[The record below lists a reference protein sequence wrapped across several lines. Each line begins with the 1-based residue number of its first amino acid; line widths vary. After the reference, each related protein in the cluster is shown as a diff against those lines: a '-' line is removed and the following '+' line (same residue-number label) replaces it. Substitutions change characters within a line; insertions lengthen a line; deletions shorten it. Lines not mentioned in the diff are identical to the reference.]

1 MKVIHI
7 AGTNGKGSTALII
20 SSVLTEAGYRTGS
33 FTSPHLH
40 TYRERISIDGQPIA
54 GTTFLS
60 YLDKVR
66 AVVEVMKR
74 EKADIPTEFEV
85 LTAVALRYF
94 ADEMVDVVVLE
105 VGMGGRYDSTNVVY
119 PLAAV
124 ITRVER
130 DHVAYLGQT
139 LGEIAYNK
147 AGIIKA
153 GADVVIGEIGSEALS
168 VIMDECQNLGAHP
181 WKVAEYVRLSVLEP
195 CHLQGWNVD
204 IQALGL
210 ELQDVFFSLPGT
222 YQLDN
227 LRSAL
232 LVISLL
238 RGEGWK
244 LGETA
249 IRRALGSLK
258 WPGRLEVVHDDPLVL
273 IDAAHNPDGVR
284 ALAVAVEQLM
294 PARSRV
300 LVCGIVD
307 DKEAGEMLPGLSD
320 LTRVCVITRPRG
332 ERSRNWR
339 DKIMLAQEFF
349 PAVLVEE
356 SIEKALE
363 RALRECRNDEY
374 VLVTG
379 SFYILDAVRQ
389 YFT

>member
-181 WKVAEYVRLSVLEP
+181 WKVA
-195 CHLQGWNVD
+195 NT
-204 IQALGL
+204 LGYR
-210 ELQDVFFSLPGT
+210 F
-222 YQLDN
+222 
-227 LRSAL
+227 
-232 LVISLL
+232 
-238 RGEGWK
+238 
-244 LGETA
+244 
-249 IRRALGSLK
+249 
-258 WPGRLEVVHDDPLVL
+258 
-273 IDAAHNPDGVR
+273 
-284 ALAVAVEQLM
+284 
-294 PARSRV
+294 
-300 LVCGIVD
+300 
-307 DKEAGEMLPGLSD
+307 
-320 LTRVCVITRPRG
+320 
-332 ERSRNWR
+332 
-339 DKIMLAQEFF
+339 
-349 PAVLVEE
+349 
-356 SIEKALE
+356 
-363 RALRECRNDEY
+363 
-374 VLVTG
+374 
-379 SFYILDAVRQ
+379 
-389 YFT
+389 